1 MKRAV
6 AQDAAHLTVFEY
18 VGAVMGTPNPSY
30 SPYQG
35 FSGIA
40 QRLLSSVIS
49 IASFSLRSSLSE
61 H

>member
-35 FSGIA
+35 FSGD
-40 QRLLSSVIS
+40 
-49 IASFSLRSSLSE
+49 RSKVTFVG